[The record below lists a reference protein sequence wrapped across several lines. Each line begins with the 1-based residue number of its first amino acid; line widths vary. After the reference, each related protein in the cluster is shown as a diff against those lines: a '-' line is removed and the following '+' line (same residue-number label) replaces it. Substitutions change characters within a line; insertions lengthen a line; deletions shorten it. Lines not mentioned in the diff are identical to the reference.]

1 MSARPGTRAVAA
13 ARAHLLLQGL
23 AVPAWWAALARWEGF
38 RAPFELGARSVLDG
52 FLVPDVVLAAA
63 SLGAAVLAG
72 ARPRAGA
79 ALAALTCG
87 AVLYSTAL
95 TCAYAA
101 AAGTGG
107 VGAVA
112 MALAAA
118 GSAAALLVLQ
128 RSAR

>member
-1 MSARPGTRAVAA
+1 MNARPGARAVAA
-13 ARAHLLLQGL
+13 ARAYLLLQGL

-38 RAPFELGARSVLDG
+38 RAPFELGGRGVLDG
-52 FLVPDVVLAAA
+52 FLVPDVALAAA
-63 SLGAAVLAG
+63 SLCAAVLAG

-101 AAGTGG
+101 AAGSGG

-112 MALAAA
+112 MGLATA

-128 RSAR
+128 RRAR